1 MRSVLLVL
9 AIVAPLALSV
19 AAPVASA
26 DDGCTFAQG
35 TTTCVATTRRTE
47 TTERIVVSGCLSG
60 PTGVPGRRTTT
71 FRDTFLVTETTTTRA
86 HGRQG
91 PIYDS
96 RSAVTRMLVTS
107 IQISSV
113 CEPL

>member
-1 MRSVLLVL
+1 MRNMFLVL
-9 AIVAPLALSV
+9 AVVAPLALSAV
-19 AAPVASA
+19 APVASA
-26 DDGCTFAQG
+26 DDGCTFEHG
-35 TTTCVATTRRTE
+35 TTTCVTTTRHTE
-47 TTERIVVSGCLSG
+47 ITERIVVSGCLSG

-71 FRDTFLVTETTTTRA
+71 FRDTFLVTATTTTRA

-96 RSAVTRMLVTS
+96 QTDVTRTLVS
-107 IQISSV
+107 SAQISSV